1 MITNERGVITM
12 NAKEIIIKL
21 MAEQNKTIA
30 EMADIIGI
38 TKAAMWDRLKSPKT
52 NNLTVK
58 KLNEMLRAL
67 GYELVVM
74 PRAKA
79 GRIEDAYIVTDE
91 NGDKK

>member
-1 MITNERGVITM
+1 M
-12 NAKEIIIKL
+12 NAKEIVIKL
-21 MAEQNKTIA
+21 MEEQGKSNA

-38 TKAAMWDRLKSPKT
+38 SKAAMWDRLKSPKT

-79 GRIEDAYIVTDE
+79 GRIDDAYVVTDE
-91 NGDKK
+91 SGATK

>member
-1 MITNERGVITM
+1 MVLKEREVINM
-12 NAKEIIIKL
+12 NAKEIVIKL
-21 MAEQNKTIA
+21 MEEQNKTIA

-38 TKAAMWDRLKSPKT
+38 NKAAMWDRLKSPKT

-67 GYELVVM
+67 GYEIVIM

-79 GRIEDAYIVTDE
+79 GKIDKAYTVGDE
-91 NGDKK
+91 

>member
-1 MITNERGVITM
+1 M
-12 NAKEIIIKL
+12 NAKEIVIKL
-21 MAEQNKTIA
+21 MEEQNKSNA
-30 EMADIIGI
+30 QMADAIGI
-38 TKAAMWDRLKSPKT
+38 TQAAMWDRLKSPKT

-79 GRIEDAYIVTDE
+79 GRIDGAYVVADD
-91 NGDKK
+91 GDSK